1 MKNTIGNL
9 FTVTLFG
16 ESHGEAIG
24 VVLDGVP
31 AGVKIDM
38 ELFDYQMFLR
48 KPKGTISTQR
58 REKDEVRFVSGV
70 FEERT
75 TGAPCCM
82 LIYNGDQQS
91 KDYLNIKDIARPSH
105 ADYAANMKYGG
116 FQDYRGGGHFSGR
129 LTAPLVAAGA
139 IAIQLLKSKGIT
151 IGTHVKQLHSIEDDS
166 FSTDM
171 EECQQ
176 QIAQLNQKE
185 FSILNEKLKD
195 KMIQRIDKARMS
207 LDAVG
212 GVLETCVMGMPAGIG
227 EPAFD
232 SIESRLSHAIFSIGA
247 VKGIEFGLG
256 FGFKDKMSSEVNDE
270 FEMVEGQ
277 IQTKTNNNGGINGG
291 ITNGMPILF
300 KTVVKPTSSIA
311 KHQNSVN
318 FKTKE
323 NVDLEIKGRH
333 DPAIIHRARVVVDS
347 MAAITLVDC
356 LIERYGIVWFQEDS
370 K

>member
-9 FTVTLFG
+9 FRVTLFG

-31 AGVKIDM
+31 AGIEIDK
-38 ELFDYQMFLR
+38 ELFDHQMFLR

-58 REKDEVRFVSGV
+58 REKDEVNFVSGL
-70 FEERT
+70 FEDKT

-82 LIYNGDQQS
+82 LIYNGDQHSQ
-91 KDYLNIKDIARPSH
+91 DYLKIKDVARPSH
-105 ADYAANMKYGG
+105 ADYAANVKYGG

-139 IAIQLLKSKGIT
+139 IAIQILKEKGIT
-151 IGTHVKQLHSIEDDS
+151 IGTHVKQLHTIVDDS
-166 FSTDM
+166 FSTEI
-171 EECQQ
+171 EECKK
-176 QIAQLNQKE
+176 QIEEINQKE
-185 FSILNEKLKD
+185 FSIINED
-195 KMIQRIDKARMS
+195 KKEDMIQRIDEARMS

-212 GVLETCVMGMPAGIG
+212 GVLETCVIGMPAGIG

-270 FEMVEGQ
+270 FEVIDGN
-277 IQTKTNNNGGINGG
+277 IVTKTNNNGGINGG
-291 ITNGMPILF
+291 ISNGMPILF

-311 KHQNSVN
+311 KHQKSVN
-318 FKTKE
+318 FNTKE

-356 LIERYGIVWFQEDS
+356 LMERYGMVWFQGE
-370 K
+370 KK